1 MNARKQSLNLFNVSN
16 EEVKRS
22 VDVFFRDFQ
31 DMNMNEGDLNDDRK
45 RILDL
50 QMKLQSKDTL
60 IESYSTEIDRLQKE

>member
-1 MNARKQSLNLFNVSN
+1 M
-16 EEVKRS
+16 
-22 VDVFFRDFQ
+22 DVFFRDFQ